1 MTLYDML
8 QNTPYRAA
16 HTYESLSR
24 MSKADLQLWQAE
36 VTALPFHLEGP
47 GYQLYAVVC
56 NLQHVNYLSDNCV
69 LELDTGCM
77 KPCC

>member
-1 MTLYDML
+1 MAWCDML
-8 QNTPYRAA
+8 RDTPYRAP

-36 VTALPFHLEGP
+36 VMALPFHLEGP

-56 NLQHVNYLSDNCV
+56 NLRHVNHLSDSCV
-69 LELDTGCM
+69 LELDTGQM
-77 KPCC
+77 KLCC